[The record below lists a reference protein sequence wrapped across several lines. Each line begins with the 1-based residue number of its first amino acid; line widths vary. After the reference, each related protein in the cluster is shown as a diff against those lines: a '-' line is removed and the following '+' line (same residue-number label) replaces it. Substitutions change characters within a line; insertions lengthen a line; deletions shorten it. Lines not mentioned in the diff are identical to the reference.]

1 MNFAPSLP
9 KDDVLLY
16 LKTFKWDFWLGAFV
30 PIVKPIKLQYFR
42 EKEKRNNVVLSA
54 NMIDRQLSII
64 VSLLTGKHLKRDR
77 LLKDGLFPR
86 SVLFL
91 PQKKYTRM
99 LSGGSC
105 RAGLCSGHHTL
116 SLFYGLSDCL
126 KPCYQNSKYIF
137 ILKSLIG
144 PIISLRV
151 FPVHGE
157 IGGFVF
163 TIYKEQRCND
173 AKMLSRVLL
182 GWGCS
187 WQSIH
192 FPFALIPGADPPM
205 PAAPAT
211 LGFAQN
217 NSQLCG
223 CPSFHLPNS
232 AASPALFL
240 PPQNFHPWNNSIP
253 TAPCCKV
260 LLSQGSCPGPRFG
273 SCSCQIL

>member
-1 MNFAPSLP
+1 
-9 KDDVLLY
+9 
-16 LKTFKWDFWLGAFV
+16 
-30 PIVKPIKLQYFR
+30 
-42 EKEKRNNVVLSA
+42 
-54 NMIDRQLSII
+54 MIDRQLSII

-137 ILKSLIG
+137 IFKSLIG

-151 FPVHGE
+151 FPVHGQ
-157 IGGFVF
+157 IGGFVV
-163 TIYKEQRCND
+163 TIYKEQTCND
-173 AKMLSRVLL
+173 AKMLSRAVL

-192 FPFALIPGADPPM
+192 FPFAPDPWCSSPHASSTSHAGFCTEQLPAVWMPQLPSPKFSCFSSPFPSTPEFPPM
-205 PAAPAT
+205 
-211 LGFAQN
+211 
-217 NSQLCG
+217 
-223 CPSFHLPNS
+223 
-232 AASPALFL
+232 
-240 PPQNFHPWNNSIP
+240 
-253 TAPCCKV
+253 K
-260 LLSQGSCPGPRFG
+260 
-273 SCSCQIL
+273 